1 MKEEKKKIL
10 QDTLNIVEEEML
22 SLTNLNSKII
32 FHPQEQL
39 VFSHH

>member
-1 MKEEKKKIL
+1 MMKKKKML
-10 QDTLNIVEEEML
+10 QHTLNIVEEEMPY
-22 SLTNLNSKII
+22 LTNLNCKII